1 MWLWI
6 PTVLLACVLAG
17 SWVFC
22 VLTMIAARR
31 YLAVRPPDLERPE
44 AISILKPL
52 HGLDEGLEANLTTF
66 FEQDYPSF
74 ELLFAAREAGDPA
87 LRLVEQLRLRYP
99 AVPVRVFVTGE
110 PPYPNAKVWSLQ
122 MMMAEATH
130 DLLVMSDSDI
140 RVTPQMLRI
149 IAAEFQQAG
158 LGVATCPYRA
168 VPGSTVWST
177 LEAIGMNTEFW
188 GGALTARMVEN
199 GVRFAVGP
207 TIAARRRVLEGIGG
221 WPRLSQYLAEDFV
234 MGQFASE
241 QGHGVI
247 FSSYVIE
254 HHIGSQ
260 AMRTNFGHRLRWNRS
275 TRRSRP
281 AGYCGQIFTNP
292 IPVVLLLAALQP
304 AWWPLVPATLGVRA
318 LAAWAV
324 AGGVLHD
331 PLCRRLWYLVPLQ
344 DLLSFAF
351 WLAAFFGNTI
361 VWRGRRYLLLPDGRF
376 QLCENPMISK

>member
-122 MMMAEATH
+122 LMMAEAAH